1 MKRYKQFQPLVISD
15 FEAAEW
21 PHPIHMHNHY
31 ELIYIL
37 KGSGTH
43 RIQGNR
49 IAYQAG
55 DIFLVGPDEAHCFEI
70 ADLTRFIFI
79 KFRDVYIQPLD
90 SGISYGLQHLE
101 YLVKSRETHLSGFH
115 LSAGDQLTA
124 DAIINVVLSLKEE
137 ISANEPLIWLQ
148 VRALAVLLHRS
159 MPELK
164 ATLSRSRDMQAIFCY
179 LHKYIYT
186 PEKLR
191 SPVLAAHFNTTADYI
206 GPYFKRNTG
215 FTLRGYIGTYRKS
228 LIKQRMDSGNYSLK
242 QIAVEF
248 GLTDESHVSKL
259 MN

>member
-1 MKRYKQFQPLVISD
+1 
-15 FEAAEW
+15 
-21 PHPIHMHNHY
+21 
-31 ELIYIL
+31 
-37 KGSGTH
+37 
-43 RIQGNR
+43 
-49 IAYQAG
+49 
-55 DIFLVGPDEAHCFEI
+55 
-70 ADLTRFIFI
+70 
-79 KFRDVYIQPLD
+79 
-90 SGISYGLQHLE
+90 
-101 YLVKSRETHLSGFH
+101 
-115 LSAGDQLTA
+115 
-124 DAIINVVLSLKEE
+124 VVLSLKEE
-137 ISANEPLIWLQ
+137 ILANEPLIWLQ